1 MCEAQSAIHETLRY
15 TASFNNALHI
25 SLCRSLQ
32 YEALSACVQSTNGL
46 TRFQNIQIRPRN
58 SNASFSSLATFRAE
72 DQIQVVFAMI
82 CFALTSFLIRP
93 PSTFHNVFIF
103 TLLTGGSDLLHTH
116 PSVQNTILPN
126 KVLWSALFLSPGSS
140 YLEPTRCFRP
150 SFYLCQFFQIF
161 LDSLSLSK
169 TLSSV
174 PLL

>member
-1 MCEAQSAIHETLRY
+1 MRP
-15 TASFNNALHI
+15 I
-25 SLCRSLQ
+25 SKK
-32 YEALSACVQSTNGL
+32 NGL

-72 DQIQVVFAMI
+72 DQIQVVFAMV
-82 CFALTSFLIRP
+82 CFALASFLIKP

-103 TLLTGGSDLLHTH
+103 TLLTGGSDLLHKR

-126 KVLWSALFLSPGSS
+126 KVLWSALFLSPGSC
-140 YLEPTRCFRP
+140 YLEPAPCFRP
-150 SFYLCQFFQIF
+150 SFCLCQFFQIF

-169 TLSSV
+169 TLSSL